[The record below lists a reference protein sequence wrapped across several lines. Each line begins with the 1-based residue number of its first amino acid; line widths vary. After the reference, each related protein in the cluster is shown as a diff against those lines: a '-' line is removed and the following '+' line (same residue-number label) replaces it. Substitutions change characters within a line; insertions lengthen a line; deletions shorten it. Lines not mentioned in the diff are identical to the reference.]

1 MMDLAIRDD
10 LEIIQKTV
18 SETDKVLL
26 LAEEAAELSAA
37 ASKYA
42 RILKGTNP
50 TPMSGMTAQD
60 HMFEE
65 IGDILV
71 CLLALKYVATDT
83 LTVLLDYHVAE
94 YTDLKTRRWA
104 RRIEEKMQKENEK

>member
-71 CLLALKYVATDT
+71 CLLALKYAAADT
-83 LTVLLDYHVAE
+83 LTDLLLDYHVVE
-94 YTDLKTRRWA
+94 YTGLKTKRWA
-104 RRIEEKMQKENEK
+104 RRIENTKGE